1 VKHHYVPA
9 FYLRAFLDP
18 QWPPTY
24 EPYLWVVDLE
34 TAEIRR
40 KSPENT
46 AALTDCYAVGDG
58 ENRHEV

>member
-1 VKHHYVPA
+1 MA
-9 FYLRAFLDP
+9 GRS
-18 QWPPTY
+18 
-24 EPYLWVVDLE
+24 
-34 TAEIRR
+34 EIRR